1 MTDSYY
7 ELIDAADPL
16 GEKFA
21 ATEMVISTWSPA
33 IQHGAP
39 VSALLVRSLERCAQ
53 RDDTRLSRVVVDLLG
68 AVPVTDE
75 LWVYTEVDRAGKQ
88 IERVS
93 ATMAARGADGEP
105 RVVAHASGWRL
116 QMTDTNDLV
125 YAPQPPLPP
134 VAQGRRQDAE
144 GRWARNYLHSVDWR
158 WLTEVL
164 ADGPG
169 ESWFKPIVD
178 LVKGES
184 MTPTQRLFTVADNA
198 NGLGSRLDIGNWTF
212 LNTDLAVHVHRTPG
226 DGWIGIRSETSYG
239 PDGVATAVGTLFDE
253 QGAVG
258 SIQQSVL
265 VRRRPSK

>member
-21 ATEMVISTWSPA
+21 ATDMVISTWSPS
-33 IQHGAP
+33 IQHAGP
-39 VSALLVRSLERCAQ
+39 VSALLVRALERCAQ

-75 LWVYTEVDRAGKQ
+75 LWVTAEVDRAGRQ
-88 IERVS
+88 VERVS
-93 ATMAARGADGEP
+93 ATMSARGANGEP
-105 RVVAHASGWRL
+105 KVVAHASGWRL
-116 QMTDTNDLV
+116 KTIDTSELV
-125 YAPQPPLPP
+125 YAPQQPLPP
-134 VAQGRRQDAE
+134 LARGRRQRAE
-144 GRWARNYLHSVDWR
+144 ERWARNYLHSVDWR

-164 ADGPG
+164 GDGPG
-169 ESWFKPIVD
+169 ESWLKPIVD

-184 MTPTQRLFTVADNA
+184 MTPTQRLFAVADNA
-198 NGLGSRLDIGNWTF
+198 NGVGAQLNTRDWTF
-212 LNTDLAVHVHRTPG
+212 LNTDLAVHVHRVPT

-239 PDGVATAVGTLFDE
+239 PDGVATAVGTLFD
-253 QGAVG
+253 QHGAVG

-265 VRRRPSK
+265 VRRRTSQ